1 MKQKLDRTLG
11 MYSALMI
18 SIGTMIGSAIFVL
31 AGTSYQTAGPGASL
45 AIFLAG
51 IAAVFTGLS
60 FAELVTV
67 VPKAGGGYVYV
78 KEATGN
84 NIVGFIC
91 GWGFWLG
98 YAMSC
103 GLFALGFGNFV
114 HYIFPFIPQ
123 MATAYVLVVY
133 VAFTN
138 IRGTKSSGTLQNI
151 ITTVLVAL
159 LMLYVIVGVF
169 HIDMGNQKPFT
180 PFGMSGVFNAMG
192 FLYMT
197 YIGYGLITT
206 ASEEVIEPE
215 KTIPKAILISI
226 AAVIVIKTSVFFIGS
241 GILPWSELVPE
252 VTDTPMIDTAM
263 KIGGKFGGYLF
274 AFAGILAT
282 LSSINTAVM
291 ASSRT
296 SFAMARDNRLPGIF
310 KTVNR
315 RTKTP
320 VFSIIATSVIVVIAV
335 SIRDLEHIST
345 VTSIFSLTGYSLV
358 NVALIIFRKKRPEL
372 KRKFRVPFFPVT
384 PLLGIGVN
392 LFLIFQL
399 AISDFIALAIALGV
413 IAAGVLYYYL
423 IMPKLKY
430 ATKGIATMDIP
441 AIREDKN
448 ADRKNE
454 IIIPVSNP
462 NTAEGLLN
470 FGRVIAAAESSTTVI
485 PVKVNVV
492 PDNLLTI
499 SDYEAMQQTLSGDEE
514 VISLLKRYEGEPGI
528 KPVLIH
534 SRDAFHAIM
543 SVVHKDKNPLVL
555 MGWHGAGLIKYM
567 HGNITYRML
576 QEAPADVGLLRI
588 YQGKMTAQENG
599 KEAQKSA
606 SQKAVMPMQFKQILF
621 PYGGGKYSQMTAK
634 VVNRIAKAY
643 GATIT
648 LLHVIDH
655 GEDKAETEKYLQAS
669 AKRFDQPIKIM
680 VCEGALVE
688 KVVEFSEQY
697 DLVVM
702 GASLD
707 WGIQE
712 MVTGLRTDRVMDL
725 AKCSVLIIKSYD
737 LFLQKKR
744 VRGFLHR
751 TKRAIHQ

>member
-11 MYSALMI
+11 MYSSLMI

-31 AGTSYQTAGPGASL
+31 AGTSYDTAGPGASL

-84 NIVGFIC
+84 NIIGFIC

-103 GLFALGFGNFV
+103 GLFALGFGNFIN
-114 HYIFPFIPQ
+114 YIFPFIPQ
-123 MATAYVLVVY
+123 MAAAYVLVVY
-133 VAFTN
+133 VMFTN

-151 ITTVLVAL
+151 ITTVLIAL
-159 LMLYVIVGVF
+159 LLLYVAVGVF
-169 HIDMGNQKPFT
+169 HMDISYQKPFT
-180 PFGMSGVFNAMG
+180 PHGMSGVFNAMG

-226 AAVIVIKTSVFFIGS
+226 AAVIFIKTTVFFVGC
-241 GILPWSELVPE
+241 GILPWTQLLPE
-252 VTDTPMIDTAM
+252 VTSTPLIDTAVHM
-263 KIGGKFGGYLF
+263 GGAFGGYLF

-296 SFAMARDNRLPGIF
+296 SFAMARDQRLPSLF
-310 KTVNR
+310 KTINR
-315 RTKTP
+315 TTKTP
-320 VFSIIATSVIVVIAV
+320 VFSIVVSSIIVVIAV
-335 SIRDLEHIST
+335 TIRDLEHIST

-358 NVALIIFRKKRPEL
+358 NVALIIFRKKKPEL
-372 KRKFRVPFFPVT
+372 ERKFKVPLFPLT
-384 PLLGIGVN
+384 PILGIGLN
-392 LFLIFQL
+392 LFLICNL
-399 AISDFIALAIALGV
+399 AISDRPALIISVSVIGV
-413 IAAGVLYYYL
+413 GVLYYYL
-423 IMPKLKY
+423 VMPRLKY
-430 ATKGIATMDIP
+430 ASKGISIVDIP
-441 AIREDKN
+441 EIKEHKKDNKE
-448 ADRKNE
+448 NE

-462 NTAEGLLN
+462 HTADGLLY
-470 FGRVIAAAESSTTVI
+470 FGRKIALVEQNTTVV
-485 PVKVNVV
+485 PVKVNVF

-499 SDYEAMQQTLSGDEE
+499 ADYDVMMQTMSTQDEI
-514 VISLLKRYEGEPGI
+514 VQKLKAYEDEPFMR
-528 KPVLIH
+528 PVLIN
-534 SRDAFHAIM
+534 SREVFHGIM
-543 SVVHKDKNPLVL
+543 SVIKKEKHPLVI
-555 MGWHGAGLIKYM
+555 MGWHGSGLVKYM

-576 QEAPADVGLLRI
+576 QEAPADVGVLRMHS
-588 YQGKMTAQENG
+588 GETE
-599 KEAQKSA
+599 
-606 SQKAVMPMQFKQILF
+606 FKRILF
-621 PYGGGKYSQMTAK
+621 PYGGGKYSKMTAK
-634 VVNRIAKAY
+634 VVNRIANAY
-643 GATIT
+643 DAEIT
-648 LLHVIDH
+648 LLNVVDRD
-655 GEDKAETEKYLQAS
+655 EDIEETREYLKNS
-669 AKRFDQPIKIM
+669 AAKFDQPTEIM
-680 VCEGALVE
+680 VCSGALVE
-688 KVVEFSEQY
+688 RVVEFSENY
-697 DLVVM
+697 DLVIM

-712 MVTGLRTDRVMDL
+712 VVTGFRTDKIMEQ

-737 LFLQKKR
+737 LFLQKRK
-744 VRGFLHR
+744 VRGIIHKTR
-751 TKRAIHQ
+751 KVIHQ

>member
-1 MKQKLDRTLG
+1 MVIIMNQKLDRTLG

-84 NIVGFIC
+84 NIIGFIC

-114 HYIFPFIPQ
+114 HYFFPFIPK
-123 MATAYVLVVY
+123 MATAYLLVIY
-133 VAFTN
+133 VALTN
-138 IRGTKSSGTLQNI
+138 IKGTKSSGTLQNV

-159 LMLYVIVGVF
+159 LLIYVVAGAF
-169 HIDMGNQKPFT
+169 HLDIENQKPFM
-180 PFGMSGVFNAMG
+180 PFGLPGVFNAMG

-206 ASEEVIEPE
+206 ASEEVINPE

-226 AAVIVIKTSVFFIGS
+226 AAVIFIKTSVFFIGS
-241 GILPWSELVPE
+241 GILPWERLVPE
-252 VTDTPMIDTAM
+252 VTSTPMIDTAVQ
-263 KIGGKFGGYLF
+263 IGGTIGGYLF

-296 SFAMARDNRLPGIF
+296 SFAMARDQRLPSIF

-315 RTKTP
+315 TTKTP
-320 VFSIIATSVIVVIAV
+320 VFSIVVTSVIVLIAV

-358 NVALIIFRKKRPEL
+358 NVALMIFRRKKPEL
-372 KRKFRVPFFPVT
+372 ERKFRVPLYPVT
-384 PLLGIGVN
+384 PLLGIAVN
-392 LFLIFQL
+392 LFLIYQL
-399 AISDFIALAIALGV
+399 AISDFVALMIAVSV
-413 IAAGVLYYYL
+413 IAAGIFYYYL

-430 ATKGIATMDIP
+430 ASKGISIVDIP
-441 AIREDKN
+441 EIKEHKKD
-448 ADRKNE
+448 DRKNE
-454 IIIPVSNP
+454 IVIPVSNP
-462 NTAEGLLN
+462 NTADGLLN
-470 FGRVIAAAESSTTVI
+470 FGMKIAAAEKSTTVV
-485 PVKVNVV
+485 PVKVNVF

-499 SDYEAMQQTLSGDEE
+499 SDYDTMMQAMGSQDE
-514 VISLLKRYEGEPGI
+514 VVRKLKQYEQIPYMR
-528 KPVLIH
+528 PVLIN

-543 SVVHKDKNPLVL
+543 SVVKREKNPLVI
-555 MGWHGAGLIKYM
+555 MGWHGSGLAKYM

-576 QEAPADVGLLRI
+576 QDAPADVGVLKI
-588 YQGKMTAQENG
+588 HQEKKTFQN
-599 KEAQKSA
+599 
-606 SQKAVMPMQFKQILF
+606 ILF
-621 PYGGGKYSQMTAK
+621 PYGGGRYSKMTAK
-634 VVNRIAKAY
+634 VVNRIAKAHD
-643 GATIT
+643 AHIT
-648 LLHVIDH
+648 LLNVVDRE
-655 GEDKAETEKYLQAS
+655 EDVRETEAFLKNS
-669 AKRFDQPIKIM
+669 AAKFDRPAKIM
-680 VCEGALVE
+680 VCSGALVE
-688 KVVEFSEQY
+688 KVVAFSKDY
-697 DLVVM
+697 DLIVM

-712 MVTGLRTDRVMDL
+712 VITGHRTDRIMEQ
-725 AKCSVLIIKSYD
+725 AACSVLIIKSYD
-737 LFLQKKR
+737 IFLQRKK
-744 VRGFLHR
+744 VRGMLHR
-751 TKRAIHQ
+751 TRKAIHQ

>member
-31 AGTSYQTAGPGASL
+31 AGTSYATAGPGASL

-84 NIVGFIC
+84 NIIGFIC

-103 GLFALGFGNFV
+103 GLFALGFGNFIN
-114 HYIFPFIPQ
+114 YIFPFIPQ
-123 MATAYVLVVY
+123 MAAAYVLVVY
-133 VAFTN
+133 VMFTN
-138 IRGTKSSGTLQNI
+138 IKGTKSSGALQNV
-151 ITTVLVAL
+151 ITTVLIAL
-159 LMLYVIVGVF
+159 LLLYVLVGVF
-169 HIDMGNQKPFT
+169 HMDLSYQKPFT
-180 PFGMSGVFNAMG
+180 PHGISGVFNAMG

-226 AAVIVIKTSVFFIGS
+226 AAVIFIKTTVFFVGC
-241 GILPWSELVPE
+241 GVLPWTQLLPE
-252 VTDTPMIDTAM
+252 VTSTPLIDTAVHM
-263 KIGGKFGGYLF
+263 GGAIGGYLF

-296 SFAMARDNRLPGIF
+296 SFAMARDQRLPSLF
-310 KTVNR
+310 KAINKT
-315 RTKTP
+315 TKTP
-320 VFSIIATSVIVVIAV
+320 IFSIVVSSIIVVIAV

-358 NVALIIFRKKRPEL
+358 NVALIIFRKKKPEL
-372 KRKFRVPFFPVT
+372 ERKFRVPLFPLT
-384 PLLGIGVN
+384 PILGIGLN
-392 LFLIFQL
+392 LFLIVNL
-399 AISDFIALAIALGV
+399 AISDRPALIIAVSVIGV
-413 IAAGVLYYYL
+413 GILYYYL
-423 IMPKLKY
+423 VMPRLKY
-430 ATKGIATMDIP
+430 ASKGISVMDIP
-441 AIREDKN
+441 EIKEYKKDNRE
-448 ADRKNE
+448 NE

-462 NTAEGLLN
+462 QTADGLLN
-470 FGRVIAAAESSTTVI
+470 FGRKIALAEHNTTVV
-485 PVKVNVV
+485 PVKVNVF

-499 SDYEAMQQTLSGDEE
+499 ADYDMMMQTMSTQDEI
-514 VISLLKRYEGEPGI
+514 VQKLKEYEKEPFMR
-528 KPVLIH
+528 PVLIN
-534 SRDAFHAIM
+534 SREVFHAIM
-543 SVVHKDKNPLVL
+543 SVIKKEKNPLII
-555 MGWHGAGLIKYM
+555 MGWHGSGLVKYM
-567 HGNITYRML
+567 HGDITYRML
-576 QEAPADVGLLRI
+576 QEAPADVGVLRMH
-588 YQGKMTAQENG
+588 KQET
-599 KEAQKSA
+599 E
-606 SQKAVMPMQFKQILF
+606 FKKILF
-621 PYGGGKYSQMTAK
+621 PYGGGRYSNMTAK
-634 VVNRIAKAY
+634 VVNRIANAY
-643 GATIT
+643 GAEIT
-648 LLHVIDH
+648 LLNVVELEEEI
-655 GEDKAETEKYLQAS
+655 EETKEYLKNS
-669 AKRFDQPIKIM
+669 AAKFDQPTEIE
-680 VCEGALVE
+680 VCSGSLVE
-688 KVVEFSEQY
+688 KVVEYSGNY
-697 DLVVM
+697 DLVIM

-712 MVTGLRTDRVMDL
+712 VVTGFRTDKIMEQ

-737 LFLQKKR
+737 LFLQKKNI
-744 VRGFLHR
+744 RGFIHKTR
-751 TKRAIHQ
+751 KVIHQ

>member
-31 AGTSYQTAGPGASL
+31 AGTSYATAGPGASL

-84 NIVGFIC
+84 NIIGFIC

-138 IRGTKSSGTLQNI
+138 IRGTKSSGNLQNI
-151 ITTVLVAL
+151 ITTVLIAL
-159 LMLYVIVGVF
+159 LALYVVVGVF
-169 HIDMGNQKPFT
+169 HIDMGNQKPYT

-226 AAVIVIKTSVFFIGS
+226 VAVIVIKTSVFFIGS
-241 GILPWSELVPE
+241 GILPWNELVPG

-263 KIGGKFGGYLF
+263 KIGGRFGGYLF

-320 VFSIIATSVIVVIAV
+320 VVSIVATSVIVVVAV

-358 NVALIIFRKKRPEL
+358 NVALIIFRKKSPEL
-372 KRKFRVPFFPVT
+372 ERKFRVPFFPVT

-392 LFLIFQL
+392 LFLIIQL

-423 IMPKLKY
+423 VMPKLKY
-430 ATKGIATMDIP
+430 ATKGIATVDIP
-441 AIREDKN
+441 EIREERN
-448 ADRKNE
+448 ADRENE

-462 NTAEGLLN
+462 RTAENLLN
-470 FGRVIAAAESSTTVI
+470 FGRKIAAAESSTTVV
-485 PVKVNVV
+485 PVKVNVI

-499 SDYEAMQQTLSGDEE
+499 SDYEAMQRNRDGDEA
-514 VISLLKRYEGEPGI
+514 VIALLKKYEGEPGI

-534 SRDAFHAIM
+534 SRDIFHAVM
-543 SVVHKDKNPLVL
+543 SVVHKEKNPLVL
-555 MGWHGAGLIKYM
+555 MGWHGAGIVKYM
-567 HGNITYRML
+567 YGNFTYRML

-588 YQGKMTAQENG
+588 HDKNAGKPHTGAE
-599 KEAQKSA
+599 
-606 SQKAVMPMQFKQILF
+606 FKRILF

-643 GATIT
+643 DATIT

-655 GEDKAETEKYLQAS
+655 GEDRAETEEYLKGS
-669 AKRFDQPIKIM
+669 IERFDQPVEIM
-680 VCEGALVE
+680 VCEGGLVE
-688 KVVEFSEQY
+688 KVVEFSAQY

-712 MVTGLRTDRVMDL
+712 MVTGLRTDRVVDL
-725 AKCSVLIIKSYD
+725 AECSVLIIKSYD
-737 LFLQKKR
+737 LFLQKKKL
-744 VRGFLHR
+744 RGLLHKTR
-751 TKRAIHQ
+751 RAIHQ

>member
-31 AGTSYQTAGPGASL
+31 AGTSYATAGPGASL

-84 NIVGFIC
+84 NIIGFIC

-138 IRGTKSSGTLQNI
+138 IRGTKSSGNLQNI
-151 ITTVLVAL
+151 ITTVLIAL
-159 LMLYVIVGVF
+159 LALYVVVGVF
-169 HIDMGNQKPFT
+169 HIDMGNQKPYT

-241 GILPWSELVPE
+241 GILPWNELVPG

-263 KIGGKFGGYLF
+263 KIGGRFGGDLF

-320 VFSIIATSVIVVIAV
+320 VVSIVATSVIVVVAV

-358 NVALIIFRKKRPEL
+358 NVALIIFRKKSPEL
-372 KRKFRVPFFPVT
+372 ERKFRVPFFPVT

-392 LFLIFQL
+392 LFLIIQL

-423 IMPKLKY
+423 VMPKLKY
-430 ATKGIATMDIP
+430 ATKGIATVDIP
-441 AIREDKN
+441 EIREERN
-448 ADRKNE
+448 ADRENE

-462 NTAEGLLN
+462 RTAENLLN
-470 FGRVIAAAESSTTVI
+470 FGRKIAAAESSTTVV
-485 PVKVNVV
+485 PVKVNVI

-499 SDYEAMQQTLSGDEE
+499 SDYEAMQRNRDGDEA
-514 VISLLKRYEGEPGI
+514 VIALLKKYEGEPGI

-534 SRDAFHAIM
+534 SRDIFHAVM
-543 SVVHKDKNPLVL
+543 SVVHKEKNPLVL
-555 MGWHGAGLIKYM
+555 MGWHGAGIVKYM
-567 HGNITYRML
+567 YGNFTYRML

-588 YQGKMTAQENG
+588 HDKNVGKPHTGAE
-599 KEAQKSA
+599 
-606 SQKAVMPMQFKQILF
+606 FKRILF

-643 GATIT
+643 DATIT

-655 GEDKAETEKYLQAS
+655 GEDRAETEEYLKGS
-669 AKRFDQPIKIM
+669 IERFDQPVEIM
-680 VCEGALVE
+680 VCEGGLVE
-688 KVVEFSEQY
+688 KVVEFSAQY

-712 MVTGLRTDRVMDL
+712 MVTGLRTDRVVDL
-725 AKCSVLIIKSYD
+725 AECSVLIIKSYD
-737 LFLQKKR
+737 LFLQKKKL
-744 VRGFLHR
+744 RGLLHKTR
-751 TKRAIHQ
+751 RAIHQ

>member
-84 NIVGFIC
+84 NIIGFVC

-114 HYIFPFIPQ
+114 NYIFPFIPK
-123 MATAYVLVVY
+123 MATAYLLVIY
-133 VAFTN
+133 VALTN
-138 IRGTKSSGTLQNI
+138 IKGTKSSGNLQNV

-159 LMLYVIVGVF
+159 LAIYVIVGIF
-169 HIDMGNQKPFT
+169 HMDIENQKPFT

-226 AAVIVIKTSVFFIGS
+226 AAVILIKTSVFFIGS
-241 GILPWSELVPE
+241 GILPWEQLVPS
-252 VTDTPMIDTAM
+252 VTSTPMIDTAVQ
-263 KIGGKFGGYLF
+263 IGGVVGGYLF

-296 SFAMARDNRLPGIF
+296 SFAMARDQRLPGLF
-310 KTVNR
+310 KTINR
-315 RTKTP
+315 TTKTP
-320 VFSIIATSVIVVIAV
+320 VFSIVATSVIVMIAV

-358 NVALIIFRKKRPEL
+358 NVALIIFRQKKPEL
-372 KRKFRVPFFPVT
+372 DRKFRVPFYPVT
-384 PLLGIGVN
+384 PVLGIGVN
-392 LFLIFQL
+392 LFLIYQL
-399 AISDFIALAIALGV
+399 AISDFVALVIAVSV

-430 ATKGIATMDIP
+430 AAKGISIVDIP
-441 AIREDKN
+441 EIKEHKKEERA
-448 ADRKNE
+448 NE

-462 NTAEGLLN
+462 NTADGLLH
-470 FGRVIAAAESSTTVI
+470 FGMKLASMENNTTVV
-485 PVKVNVV
+485 PVKVNVF

-499 SDYEAMQQTLSGDEE
+499 SDYDVMMQTMGTQDE
-514 VISLLKRYEGEPGI
+514 VIRKLKKYDKIPYVR
-528 KPVLIH
+528 PVLIN

-543 SVVHKDKNPLVL
+543 SVVKREKNPLVI
-555 MGWHGAGLIKYM
+555 MGWHGSGLAKYM

-576 QEAPADVGLLRI
+576 QEAPADVGILKVN
-588 YQGKMTAQENG
+588 QK
-599 KEAQKSA
+599 KE
-606 SQKAVMPMQFKQILF
+606 FKKILF
-621 PYGGGKYSQMTAK
+621 PYGGGRYSKMTAK

-643 GATIT
+643 DAHIT
-648 LLHVIDH
+648 LLNVVDRE
-655 GEDKAETEKYLQAS
+655 EDIQETEEFLKSS
-669 AKRFDQPIKIM
+669 AAKFDQPAKIM
-680 VCEGALVE
+680 VCSGALVE
-688 KVVEFSEQY
+688 KVVEVSKKY
-697 DLVVM
+697 DLIVM

-712 MVTGLRTDRVMDL
+712 MITGKRTDRIMEQ
-725 AKCSVLIIKSYD
+725 AGCSVLIIKSYD
-737 LFLQKKR
+737 LFLQRSK
-744 VRGFLHR
+744 VRGVLHR
-751 TKRAIHQ
+751 TRRAIHQ

>member
-31 AGTSYQTAGPGASL
+31 AGTSYATAGPGASL

-84 NIVGFIC
+84 NIIGFIC

-138 IRGTKSSGTLQNI
+138 IRGTKSSGNLQNI
-151 ITTVLVAL
+151 ITTVLIAL
-159 LMLYVIVGVF
+159 LALYVVVGVF
-169 HIDMGNQKPFT
+169 HIDMGNQKPYT

-241 GILPWSELVPE
+241 GILPWNELVPG

-263 KIGGKFGGYLF
+263 KIGGRFGGYLF

-320 VFSIIATSVIVVIAV
+320 VVSIVATSVIVVVAV

-358 NVALIIFRKKRPEL
+358 NVALIIFRKKSPEL
-372 KRKFRVPFFPVT
+372 ERKFRVPFFPVT

-392 LFLIFQL
+392 LFFIIQL

-423 IMPKLKY
+423 VMPKLKY
-430 ATKGIATMDIP
+430 ATKGIATVDIP
-441 AIREDKN
+441 EIREERN
-448 ADRKNE
+448 ADRENE

-462 NTAEGLLN
+462 RTAENLLN
-470 FGRVIAAAESSTTVI
+470 FGRKIAAAESSTTVV
-485 PVKVNVV
+485 PVKVNVI

-499 SDYEAMQQTLSGDEE
+499 SDYEAMQRNRDGDEA
-514 VISLLKRYEGEPGI
+514 VIALLKKYEGEPGI

-534 SRDAFHAIM
+534 SRDIFHAVM
-543 SVVHKDKNPLVL
+543 SVVHKEKNPLVL
-555 MGWHGAGLIKYM
+555 MGWHGAGIVKYM
-567 HGNITYRML
+567 YGNFTYRML

-588 YQGKMTAQENG
+588 HDKNAGKPHTGAE
-599 KEAQKSA
+599 
-606 SQKAVMPMQFKQILF
+606 FKRILF

-643 GATIT
+643 DATIT

-655 GEDKAETEKYLQAS
+655 GEDRAETEEYLKGS
-669 AKRFDQPIKIM
+669 IERFDQPVEIM
-680 VCEGALVE
+680 VCEGGLVE
-688 KVVEFSEQY
+688 KVVEFSAQY

-712 MVTGLRTDRVMDL
+712 MVTGLRTDRVVDL
-725 AKCSVLIIKSYD
+725 AECSVLIIKSYD
-737 LFLQKKR
+737 LFLQKKKL
-744 VRGFLHR
+744 RGLLHKTR
-751 TKRAIHQ
+751 RAIHQ

>member
-84 NIVGFIC
+84 NIIGFIC

-114 HYIFPFIPQ
+114 NYIFPFIPK
-123 MATAYVLVVY
+123 MATAYLLVVY
-133 VAFTN
+133 VALTN
-138 IRGTKSSGTLQNI
+138 IKGTKSSGNLQNV

-159 LMLYVIVGVF
+159 LAIYVIVGIF
-169 HIDMGNQKPFT
+169 HMDIENQKPFT

-215 KTIPKAILISI
+215 KTIPKSILISI
-226 AAVIVIKTSVFFIGS
+226 AAVILIKTSVFFIGS
-241 GILPWSELVPE
+241 GILPWEQLVPS
-252 VTDTPMIDTAM
+252 VTSTPMIDTAVQ
-263 KIGGKFGGYLF
+263 IGGAVGGYLF

-296 SFAMARDNRLPGIF
+296 SFAMARDQRLPGLF
-310 KTVNR
+310 KTINR
-315 RTKTP
+315 TTKTP
-320 VFSIIATSVIVVIAV
+320 VFSIVATSVIVIIAV
-335 SIRDLEHIST
+335 SIKDLEHIST

-358 NVALIIFRKKRPEL
+358 NVALIIFRQKKPEL
-372 KRKFRVPFFPVT
+372 QRKFRVPFYPVT
-384 PLLGIGVN
+384 PVLGIGVN
-392 LFLIFQL
+392 LFLIYQL
-399 AISDFIALAIALGV
+399 AISDFVALAIAVSV

-430 ATKGIATMDIP
+430 AAKGISIVDIP
-441 AIREDKN
+441 EIKEHKKEERA
-448 ADRKNE
+448 NE

-462 NTAEGLLN
+462 NTADGLLH
-470 FGRVIAAAESSTTVI
+470 FGMKLAAMENNTTVV
-485 PVKVNVV
+485 PVKVNVF

-499 SDYEAMQQTLSGDEE
+499 SDYDVMMQTMGTQDE
-514 VISLLKRYEGEPGI
+514 VIRKLKKYDKIPYVR
-528 KPVLIH
+528 PVLIN

-543 SVVHKDKNPLVL
+543 SVVKRENNPLVI
-555 MGWHGAGLIKYM
+555 MGWHGSGLAKYM
-567 HGNITYRML
+567 HGNITYKML
-576 QEAPADVGLLRI
+576 QEAPADVGILKVN
-588 YQGKMTAQENG
+588 QK
-599 KEAQKSA
+599 KE
-606 SQKAVMPMQFKQILF
+606 FKKILF
-621 PYGGGKYSQMTAK
+621 PYGGGRYSKMTAK

-643 GATIT
+643 DAHIT
-648 LLHVIDH
+648 LLNVVDRE
-655 GEDKAETEKYLQAS
+655 EDIQETEEFLRSS
-669 AKRFDQPIKIM
+669 AAKFDQPAKIM
-680 VCEGALVE
+680 VCSGALVE
-688 KVVEFSEQY
+688 KVVEVSKKY
-697 DLVVM
+697 DLIVM

-712 MVTGLRTDRVMDL
+712 MITGKRTDRIMEQ
-725 AKCSVLIIKSYD
+725 AGCSVLIIKSYD
-737 LFLQKKR
+737 LFLQRSK
-744 VRGFLHR
+744 VRGVLHR
-751 TKRAIHQ
+751 TRRAIHQ

>member
-31 AGTSYQTAGPGASL
+31 AGTSYNTAGPGASL

-84 NIVGFIC
+84 NIIGFIC

-103 GLFALGFGNFV
+103 GLFALGFGNFIN
-114 HYIFPFIPQ
+114 YIFPFIPQ
-123 MATAYVLVVY
+123 MTAAYLLIVY

-138 IRGTKSSGTLQNI
+138 IKGTKSSGTLQNV
-151 ITTVLVAL
+151 ITTVLIAL
-159 LMLYVIVGVF
+159 LLLYVIVGVF
-169 HIDMGNQKPFT
+169 HLDMENQKPFT
-180 PFGMSGVFNAMG
+180 PLGMSGVFNAMG

-226 AAVIVIKTSVFFIGS
+226 AAVIFIKTSVFFIGC
-241 GILPWSELVPE
+241 GILPWTQLVPE
-252 VTDTPMIDTAM
+252 VTDTPMIDTAVHL
-263 KIGGKFGGYLF
+263 GGAIGGYLF

-296 SFAMARDNRLPGIF
+296 SFAMARDQRLPSLF
-310 KTVNR
+310 KTINR
-315 RTKTP
+315 TTKTP
-320 VFSIIATSVIVVIAV
+320 IFSIIVTSIIVIIAV

-358 NVALIIFRKKRPEL
+358 NVALIIFRQKKPEL
-372 KRKFRVPFFPVT
+372 ERKFKVPLYPLT
-384 PLLGIGVN
+384 PILGIAVN
-392 LFLIFQL
+392 LFMIYQL
-399 AISDFIALAIALGV
+399 AISDRIALIIAVAV
-413 IAAGVLYYYL
+413 IAVGILYYY
-423 IMPKLKY
+423 IVMPRLKY
-430 ATKGIATMDIP
+430 ASKGISNVDIP
-441 AIREDKN
+441 EIKEYKKDN
-448 ADRKNE
+448 RKNE

-462 NTAEGLLN
+462 DTADGLLN
-470 FGRVIAAAESSTTVI
+470 FGRKIAVAEKNTTVI
-485 PVKVNVV
+485 PVKVNVF

-499 SDYEAMQQTLSGDEE
+499 ADYDTMMQTMNVQDG
-514 VISLLKRYEGEPGI
+514 IIQKLKAYENEPYM
-528 KPVLIH
+528 KPVLIN
-534 SRDAFHAIM
+534 SRDVFHAIM
-543 SVVHKDKNPLVL
+543 TVVKREKNPLVI
-555 MGWHGAGLIKYM
+555 MGWHGSGLVKYM
-567 HGNITYRML
+567 HGNITYQML
-576 QEAPADVGLLRI
+576 QEAPADVGIL
-588 YQGKMTAQENG
+588 KMTD
-599 KEAQKSA
+599 QKTE
-606 SQKAVMPMQFKQILF
+606 FKNILF
-621 PYGGGKYSQMTAK
+621 PYGGGRYSKMTAK
-634 VVNRIAKAY
+634 VVNRIANAY
-643 GATIT
+643 GAHIT
-648 LLHVIDH
+648 LLNVVDRE
-655 GEDKAETEKYLQAS
+655 EDIEETKEYLKKS
-669 AKRFDQPIKIM
+669 AAKFDQPTEIM
-680 VCEGALVE
+680 VCSGGLVE
-688 KVVEFSEQY
+688 TVAAFSDSY
-697 DLVVM
+697 DLIVV

-712 MVTGLRTDRVMDL
+712 VVTGFRTDKIMEQ
-725 AKCSVLIIKSYD
+725 AKCSVLIVKSYD

-744 VRGFLHR
+744 IRGFINKTR
-751 TKRAIHQ
+751 KAIHQ

>member
-31 AGTSYQTAGPGASL
+31 AGTSYATAGPGASL

-84 NIVGFIC
+84 NIIGFIC

-138 IRGTKSSGTLQNI
+138 IRGTKSSGNLQNI
-151 ITTVLVAL
+151 ITTVLIAL
-159 LMLYVIVGVF
+159 LALYVVVGVF
-169 HIDMGNQKPFT
+169 HIDMGNQKPYT

-241 GILPWSELVPE
+241 GILPWNELVPG

-263 KIGGKFGGYLF
+263 KIGGRFGGYLF

-320 VFSIIATSVIVVIAV
+320 VVSIVATSVIVVVAV

-358 NVALIIFRKKRPEL
+358 NVTLIIFRKKSPEL
-372 KRKFRVPFFPVT
+372 ERKFRVPFFPVT

-392 LFLIFQL
+392 LFLIIQL

-423 IMPKLKY
+423 VMPKLKY
-430 ATKGIATMDIP
+430 ATKGIATVDIP
-441 AIREDKN
+441 EIREERN
-448 ADRKNE
+448 ADRENE

-462 NTAEGLLN
+462 RTAENLLN
-470 FGRVIAAAESSTTVI
+470 FGRKIAAAESSTTVV
-485 PVKVNVV
+485 PVKVNVI

-499 SDYEAMQQTLSGDEE
+499 SDYEAMQRNRDGDEA
-514 VISLLKRYEGEPGI
+514 VIALLKKYEGEPGI

-534 SRDAFHAIM
+534 SRDIFHAVM
-543 SVVHKDKNPLVL
+543 SVVHKEKNPLVL
-555 MGWHGAGLIKYM
+555 MGWHGAGIVKYM
-567 HGNITYRML
+567 YGNFTYRML

-588 YQGKMTAQENG
+588 HDKNAGKPHTGAE
-599 KEAQKSA
+599 
-606 SQKAVMPMQFKQILF
+606 FKRILF

-643 GATIT
+643 DATIT

-655 GEDKAETEKYLQAS
+655 GEDRAETEEYLKGS
-669 AKRFDQPIKIM
+669 IERFDQPVEIM
-680 VCEGALVE
+680 VCEGGLVE
-688 KVVEFSEQY
+688 KVVEFSAQY

-712 MVTGLRTDRVMDL
+712 MVTGLRTDRVVDL
-725 AKCSVLIIKSYD
+725 AECSVLIIKSYD
-737 LFLQKKR
+737 LFLQKKKL
-744 VRGFLHR
+744 RGLLHKTR
-751 TKRAIHQ
+751 RAIHQ

>member
-1 MKQKLDRTLG
+1 MKEKLDRTLG

-31 AGTSYQTAGPGASL
+31 AGTSYATAGPGASL

-67 VPKAGGGYVYV
+67 IPKAGGGYVYV

-103 GLFALGFGNFV
+103 GLFALGFGNFIN
-114 HYIFPFIPQ
+114 YIFPFIPQ
-123 MATAYVLVVY
+123 MAAAYLLVVY
-133 VAFTN
+133 VMFTN
-138 IRGTKSSGTLQNI
+138 IKGTKSSGTLQNV
-151 ITTVLVAL
+151 ITTLLVAL
-159 LMLYVIVGVF
+159 LALYVLVGIF
-169 HIDMGNQKPFT
+169 HIDMENQT
-180 PFGMSGVFNAMG
+180 PYTPQGMPGVFNAMG

-226 AAVIVIKTSVFFIGS
+226 AAVIVIKTSVFFIGC
-241 GILPWSELVPE
+241 GILPWQQLVPE
-252 VTDTPMIDTAM
+252 VTSTPMIDTAVH
-263 KIGGKFGGYLF
+263 IGGVIGGYLF

-296 SFAMARDNRLPGIF
+296 SFAMARDQRLPSLF
-310 KTVNR
+310 KAINR
-315 RTKTP
+315 TTKTP
-320 VFSIIATSVIVVIAV
+320 VFSIVVSSVIVFIAV

-358 NVALIIFRKKRPEL
+358 NVALIIFRQKKPEL
-372 KRKFRVPFFPVT
+372 DRKFHVPLYPLT
-384 PLLGIGVN
+384 PILGIGMN
-392 LFLIFQL
+392 LFLIVNL
-399 AISDFIALAIALGV
+399 AISDRPALIIAVSV
-413 IAAGVLYYYL
+413 IGAGVLYYYL

-430 ATKGIATMDIP
+430 AAKGISIVDVPEIK
-441 AIREDKN
+441 EQKKDNK
-448 ADRKNE
+448 KNE

-462 NTAEGLLN
+462 NTANGLLD
-470 FGRVIAAAESSTTVI
+470 FGRNIALSEV
-485 PVKVNVV
+485 PVKVNVF

-499 SDYEAMQQTLSGDEE
+499 ADYDVMMQSMGVQDR
-514 VISLLKRYEGEPGI
+514 VVQMLKEYEKEPCMR
-528 KPVLIH
+528 PVLIN

-543 SVVHKDKNPLVL
+543 SVVRKEKNPLVI
-555 MGWHGAGLIKYM
+555 MGWHGSGLAKYM

-576 QEAPADVGLLRI
+576 QEAPADVGVLRM
-588 YQGKMTAQENG
+588 YDQNTAFRN
-599 KEAQKSA
+599 
-606 SQKAVMPMQFKQILF
+606 ILF
-621 PYGGGKYSQMTAK
+621 PYGGGKYSKMTAK
-634 VVNRIAKAY
+634 VVNRIANAY
-643 GATIT
+643 GAKIT
-648 LLHVIDH
+648 LLNVVDH
-655 GEDKAETEKYLQAS
+655 EEDVEATREYLNKS
-669 AKRFDQPIKIM
+669 AAKFDQPTEIR
-680 VCEGALVE
+680 VCSGDLIEQGVDY
-688 KVVEFSEQY
+688 SRQY
-697 DLVVM
+697 DLIIM

-712 MVTGLRTDRVMDL
+712 VVTGFRTDKIMEQ
-725 AKCSVLIIKSYD
+725 ANCSVLIIKSYD
-737 LFLQKKR
+737 IFLQRTK
-744 VRGFLHR
+744 VRGLIHKTR
-751 TKRAIHQ
+751 KAIHQ

>member
-11 MYSALMI
+11 MYSSLMI

-31 AGTSYQTAGPGASL
+31 AGTSYATAGPGASL

-84 NIVGFIC
+84 NIIGFIC

-103 GLFALGFGNFV
+103 GLFALGFGNFIN
-114 HYIFPFIPQ
+114 YIFPFIPQ
-123 MATAYVLVVY
+123 MAAAYLLVVY
-133 VAFTN
+133 VMFTN
-138 IRGTKSSGTLQNI
+138 IKGTKSSGTLQNI

-159 LMLYVIVGVF
+159 LLFYVVVGVF
-169 HIDMGNQKPFT
+169 HMDMGNQRPFT
-180 PFGMSGVFNAMG
+180 PHGMSGVFNAMG

-226 AAVIVIKTSVFFIGS
+226 AAVIFIKTTVFFVGC
-241 GILPWSELVPE
+241 GILPWTQLLPE
-252 VTDTPMIDTAM
+252 VTSTPLIDTAVHM
-263 KIGGKFGGYLF
+263 GGAVGGYLF

-296 SFAMARDNRLPGIF
+296 SFAMARDQRLPSLF
-310 KTVNR
+310 KAINR
-315 RTKTP
+315 TTKTP
-320 VFSIIATSVIVVIAV
+320 IFSIVVSSVIVVIAV

-358 NVALIIFRKKRPEL
+358 NVALIIFRRKKPEL
-372 KRKFRVPFFPVT
+372 ERKFRVPLFPLT
-384 PLLGIGVN
+384 PILGIGLN
-392 LFLIFQL
+392 LFLIFNL
-399 AISDFIALAIALGV
+399 AISDRPALIIAVSVIGV
-413 IAAGVLYYYL
+413 GVLYYYL
-423 IMPKLKY
+423 VMPRLKY
-430 ATKGIATMDIP
+430 ASKGISIMDIP
-441 AIREDKN
+441 EIKEHKKDNRE
-448 ADRKNE
+448 NE

-462 NTAEGLLN
+462 HTADGLLN
-470 FGRVIAAAESSTTVI
+470 FGRKIALAEQSTTVV
-485 PVKVNVV
+485 PVKVNVF

-499 SDYEAMQQTLSGDEE
+499 ADYDVMMQTMSSQDEI
-514 VISLLKRYEGEPGI
+514 VQKLKAYEDEPFMR
-528 KPVLIH
+528 PVLIN
-534 SRDAFHAIM
+534 SREVFHAIM
-543 SVVHKDKNPLVL
+543 SVIKKEKNPLVI
-555 MGWHGAGLIKYM
+555 MGWHGAGLVKYM
-567 HGNITYRML
+567 HGDITYRML
-576 QEAPADVGLLRI
+576 QEAPADVGVLR
-588 YQGKMTAQENG
+588 MHSQET
-599 KEAQKSA
+599 E
-606 SQKAVMPMQFKQILF
+606 FKKILF
-621 PYGGGKYSQMTAK
+621 PYGGGRYSKMTAK
-634 VVNRIAKAY
+634 VVNRIANAY
-643 GATIT
+643 GADIT
-648 LLHVIDH
+648 LLNVVDRD
-655 GEDKAETEKYLQAS
+655 EDIEDTREYLKTSAAKFDRPTEIQ
-669 AKRFDQPIKIM
+669 
-680 VCEGALVE
+680 VCSGALVE
-688 KVVEFSEQY
+688 KVVEHSEGY
-697 DLVVM
+697 DLVIM

-712 MVTGLRTDRVMDL
+712 VVTGFRTDRIMEQ

-737 LFLQKKR
+737 LFLQKKK
-744 VRGFLHR
+744 VRGLIHKTR
-751 TKRAIHQ
+751 KVIHQ